1 MSINVKS
8 LVYST
13 LGAIDVIT
21 ALAIFGELWKP
32 LKLFLTDIT
41 GHHWITK
48 GVFALGFFL
57 IWYLISFKLNNGF
70 LDIKRWTYYVVGAV
84 IFCGLAI
91 FAFFTIH
98 YLNLWT
104 N

>member
-1 MSINVKS
+1 MNNIKS

-13 LGAIDVIT
+13 AGAIMVIT
-21 ALAIFGELWKP
+21 ILTIWSELWKP
-32 LKLFLTDIT
+32 LKIFLTDIT

-57 IWYLISFKLNNGF
+57 ASYIVSFKLNNGF
-70 LDIKRWTYYVVGAV
+70 LDVKRWTYYVVGTV

-91 FAFFTIH
+91 FAFFWIH
-98 YLNLWT
+98 WMAT
-104 N
+104 A